1 MWQKVKNKYH
11 LARAIFANVYY
22 LFPYRGVTIIGVTGT
37 DGKTTTSSII
47 YHILNK
53 AGYKTALVTSVSAII
68 DGKSY
73 DIGFHVTTPRI
84 FALRK
89 YIKKAKQMG
98 AKYIVLEVTSHAL
111 DQHRAYG
118 IPFEVGVITNVTR
131 EHLDYHKNYENY
143 VAAKAKLLRTAKIA
157 VINKDDHSYWQLRKK
172 ELKRKE
178 RIITYGMKKDSDV
191 NPHNFP
197 FTTKL
202 IGTFNKYNSL
212 AAIAAMQ
219 ALKVP
224 EDAIRKG
231 VASFKPP
238 VGRQEVIYNKDFMVV
253 NDFAHTP
260 NSFTGILPEM
270 KKLSKNRVIHVFGA
284 AAKRDTYKR
293 AEMGNISSTYSDVMI
308 VTSED
313 PRDEPIESINKM
325 ILSGIKDPRFEVIH
339 YDAKTPLPTTLAKN
353 KKYAFII
360 PDRKIAIKFAI
371 DLAQK
376 GDVVIMTGKGHEKS
390 MNYGRGEEP
399 WDESEEARTALRLRK
414 LL

>member
-11 LARAIFANVYY
+11 LARAMFANLYY
-22 LFPYRGVTIIGVTGT
+22 LFPYRGVTIIGITGT

-47 YHILNK
+47 YHILNN

-98 AKYIVLEVTSHAL
+98 AKYIVLEITSHAL
-111 DQHRAYG
+111 DQYRAYG

-143 VAAKAKLLRTAKIA
+143 VAAKAKLLKTAKIA

-172 ELKRKE
+172 ELKKKE

-212 AAIAAMQ
+212 AAIAALQ
-219 ALKVP
+219 AIRIP

-238 VGRQEVIYNKDFMVV
+238 VGRQEVIYNKDFTVI

-293 AEMGNISSTYSDVMI
+293 AEMGNISSTYADVMI

-313 PRDEPIESINKM
+313 PRDEPIENINKM
-325 ILSGIKDPRFEVIH
+325 ILSGIKDPRFEVVH
-339 YDAKTPLPTTLAKN
+339 YDSKKPLPTSLVKN
-353 KKYAFII
+353 KKYAFVI

-371 DLAQK
+371 DIAQK

-399 WDESEEARTALRLRK
+399 WNESEEARTALRLRK